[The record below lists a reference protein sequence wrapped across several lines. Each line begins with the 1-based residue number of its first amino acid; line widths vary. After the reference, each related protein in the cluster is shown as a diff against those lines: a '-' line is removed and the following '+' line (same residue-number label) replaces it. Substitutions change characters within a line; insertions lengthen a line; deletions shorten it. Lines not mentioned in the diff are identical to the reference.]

1 MWQEAGSTVYTVGF
15 MKETPHK
22 NYIFVD
28 GGMSDNIR
36 PALYQAKYSCVIDG
50 KENEMASK
58 HYKVAGKCCESGDVI
73 IEDAYLPE
81 AKPNDLLVV
90 KTTGAYGLSMASH
103 YNKAC
108 GLPVIFCKDGNSQCV
123 IRGENYEDLIRLE
136 NDLCA

>member
-1 MWQEAGSTVYTVGF
+1 M
-15 MKETPHK
+15 
-22 NYIFVD
+22 
-28 GGMSDNIR
+28 
-36 PALYQAKYSCVIDG
+36 IDG

-90 KTTGAYGLSMASH
+90 KTTGAYGYSMASH